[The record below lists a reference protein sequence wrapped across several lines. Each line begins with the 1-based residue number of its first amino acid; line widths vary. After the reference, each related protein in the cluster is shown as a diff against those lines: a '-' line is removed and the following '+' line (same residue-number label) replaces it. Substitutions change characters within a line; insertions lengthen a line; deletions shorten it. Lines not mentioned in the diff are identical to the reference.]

1 MPKASLHYPKGR
13 WVIGKAHFG
22 TLQPPKEKKGLEFKP
37 IGVQVKLVSTLY
49 QWVWLGVR
57 GWVFGDGWIKT
68 KLGFR
73 A

>member
-49 QWVWLGVR
+49 Q
-57 GWVFGDGWIKT
+57 
-68 KLGFR
+68 
-73 A
+73 